1 MSSSGRSF
9 QLRYVGRRFD
19 GARLPLEVLSDL
31 PAFRDLLAAFAKE
44 SWRISHKGR
53 KRLPRGFDGSISF
66 DLVAIEEGSAM
77 PRLDWSRETAQAL
90 LPGFD
95 DELEGLVDDSFVK
108 IIDLIDNAAKHQFPT
123 SLPSEQVRALN
134 RLGAGLKPGE
144 RIEFLGSKGAD
155 GNVVYLDTLRR
166 KSLITQVRETYQT
179 NFDGF
184 GTLTGIHIEGSL
196 TIHTAEYGEIV
207 AYVDPARIEEEFD
220 GNIGSP
226 VQVSVKIELD
236 DRDVY
241 RSVVEVYDLDVI
253 DEKVSEDL
261 MKYRKRLDELRVLP
275 SGWLDGAGEAP
286 SAAAIKA
293 AEVFLAKRP
302 FQAAAYKLFP
312 TPSGGVVFELDV
324 GGWDYS
330 VEFPSDGSVEM
341 YGIEVDGTDEVLPER
356 FDAVSDEFLDFFDTR
371 TGK

>member
-1 MSSSGRSF
+1 MSSGRSF
-9 QLRYVGRRFD
+9 QLRYVGKRFD

-44 SWRISHKGR
+44 SWRVSHQGR

-95 DELEGLVDDSFVK
+95 DEMEGLVDESFVK
-108 IIDLIDNAAKHQFPT
+108 ITDLIDNAAKNQFPT

-155 GNVVYLDTLRR
+155 GNVVYLDTHRR
-166 KSLITQVRETYQT
+166 KSLITQVRETYQKR
-179 NFDGF
+179 FDGLGNLMGVHID
-184 GTLTGIHIEGSL
+184 GTLDVQTP
-196 TIHTAEYGEIV
+196 EYGDIIV
-207 AYVDPARIEEEFD
+207 KVDPARIAEEFD
-220 GNIGSP
+220 GNIGSS
-226 VQVSVKIELD
+226 VQVSVNIELD

-241 RSVVEVYDLDVI
+241 RGVVDVYDIDVI

-261 MKYRKRLDELRVLP
+261 MKCLKRLEELRDYRP
-275 SGWLDGAGEAP
+275 GWLDGAGEAP
-286 SAAAIKA
+286 SAAAIKV
-293 AEVFLAKRP
+293 AEMFLAKRP
-302 FQAAAYKLFP
+302 FQAAAYKVFP
-312 TPSGGVVFELDV
+312 TPNGGVLFEFDA

-330 VEFPSDGSVEM
+330 VEFPKDGSVEM
-341 YGIEVDGTDEVLPER
+341 YGIEINGTDEILPER
-356 FDAVSDEFLDFFDTR
+356 FEAMSDEFLDFFDAR